1 MSYVRIVYKHS
12 INMYANTTVFVI
24 SQAITQPHTAVGSE
38 SMDDSSTALS
48 TMSIRSARLAIF
60 WNVVA
65 IGSRILGASRDTT
78 ETYRARAATALRNCF
93 DEGDAMVVQAYM
105 LLGTL
110 ETMLG
115 NAAKARRYL
124 HFAETVHAGLRKKKS
139 AAAAVTA
146 AAVTANAATG
156 NADSTGSSSSSSG
169 SSGLMNKV
177 LYTEDDVL
185 ETVLCVFGPRIHDAN
200 GLDVSTLTEPH
211 KDEHIQCS
219 SNDVVTVSQLAQEG
233 SAIRPIDALRLAVGL
248 KSITHKV

>member
-1 MSYVRIVYKHS
+1 VD
-12 INMYANTTVFVI
+12 
-24 SQAITQPHTAVGSE
+24 E
-38 SMDDSSTALS
+38 SGTALS
-48 TMSIRSARLAIF
+48 NLSTRSARLAIF

-93 DEGDAMVVQAYM
+93 DEGDVMVVQAYM

-124 HFAETVHAGLRKKKS
+124 HFAETVHAGLRKKNK
-139 AAAAVTA
+139 AAAALTA
-146 AAVTANAATG
+146 AAATS
-156 NADSTGSSSSSSG
+156 ADSNSSSSSG
-169 SSGLMNKV
+169 SNSSSSGLMNRV
-177 LYTEDDVL
+177 LYTDDDVL

-248 KSITHKV
+248 KSITHKVCTNNTLSRTISMW

>member
-1 MSYVRIVYKHS
+1 M
-12 INMYANTTVFVI
+12 
-24 SQAITQPHTAVGSE
+24 E
-38 SMDDSSTALS
+38 DSSNTALS

-93 DEGDAMVVQAYM
+93 DEGDVMVVQAYM

-124 HFAETVHAGLRKKKS
+124 HFAETVHAGLRKKQS
-139 AAAAVTA
+139 AAAAAVTA
-146 AAVTANAATG
+146 AAVTANAVTG
-156 NADSTGSSSSSSG
+156 SADSTGNSSSSSSG
-169 SSGLMNKV
+169 SSGLMNRV

-219 SNDVVTVSQLAQEG
+219 SSDVVTVSQLAQEG

-248 KSITHKV
+248 KSITHKVWCALLYHNILLYCSVP